1 MTNITSHK
9 SGFTLVEILVAISIL
24 SIAILATFTAVSQS
38 LKATNFSEDQIIAYH
53 LADEALEYIRNR
65 RDSNAI
71 QHIIALGTGS
81 TYGWLT
87 GISPACSVACY
98 IDTTVLPANA
108 ITACSGNAASCPVLL
123 YGTNGAYNGLYQ
135 YTSGTAT
142 MYKRSVA
149 MTMINATE
157 ASFTVTV
164 SWTAQNI
171 SKNYTQT
178 MVLRNW
184 TE

>member
-1 MTNITSHK
+1 MTHKTAKK

-53 LADEALEYIRNR
+53 LADEALEYIRNK

-71 QHIIALGTGS
+71 QHIIALGSGS
-81 TYGWLT
+81 TYPWLT
-87 GISPACSVACY
+87 GVLDRCVTTACY
-98 IDTTVLPANA
+98 VDIPNNT
-108 ITACSGNAASCPVLL
+108 ITACSSNAASCPVLL
-123 YGTNGAYNGLYQ
+123 YNSGNGLYNHLLGN
-135 YTSGTAT
+135 TT

-149 MTMINATE
+149 LTMIDATE

-171 SKNYTQT
+171 TKNYTQT
-178 MVLRNW
+178 MVLKNW

>member
-1 MTNITSHK
+1 MISKNKHK

-53 LADEALEYIRNR
+53 LADEALEYLRNK

-71 QHIIALGTGS
+71 QHIVALGAGS

-87 GISPACSVACY
+87 GISNLCTATACY
-98 IDTTVLPANA
+98 IDVPNNT
-108 ITACSGNAASCPVLL
+108 ITECTSNAASCPALR
-123 YGTNGAYNGLYQ
+123 YDGATGLYQ

-149 MTMINATE
+149 MTTISATE
-157 ASFTVTV
+157 VSFVVTV
-164 SWTAQNI
+164 SWTAQNV

-178 MVLRNW
+178 IVLKNW

>member
-1 MTNITSHK
+1 MTYTTSHK

-24 SIAILATFTAVSQS
+24 SMAILATFTAVSQS
-38 LKATNFSEDQIIAYH
+38 LRATNFSEDQIIAYH
-53 LADEALEYIRNR
+53 LADEALEYIRNK

-71 QHIIALGTGS
+71 QHIIALGNGD

-87 GISPACSVACY
+87 GISDRC
-98 IDTTVLPANA
+98 IL
-108 ITACSGNAASCPVLL
+108 TACSIDVPNITIAACTGNAATCPVLR
-123 YGTNGAYNGLYQ
+123 YNATNGSYQ
-135 YTSGTAT
+135 YTTGTAT
-142 MYKRSVA
+142 LYTRSVA
-149 MTMINATE
+149 VTMINATE
-157 ASFTVTV
+157 ASVSVTV

-178 MVLRNW
+178 VVLKNW

>member
-1 MTNITSHK
+1 MNYITLHK

-38 LKATNFSEDQIIAYH
+38 LRATNFSEDQIIAYH
-53 LADEALEYIRNR
+53 LADEALEYIRNK

-71 QHIIALGTGS
+71 QHIVAFGS
-81 TYGWLT
+81 GNTYGWLS
-87 GISPACSVACY
+87 GITVPCTTACY
-98 IDTTVLPANA
+98 VDVPNDA
-108 ITACSGNAASCPVLL
+108 ITACSGNAASCPVLS
-123 YGTNGAYNGLYQ
+123 YGTSGQYNGLYQ
-135 YTSGTAT
+135 YTSGTGT

-149 MTMINATE
+149 LTMINATE
-157 ASFTVTV
+157 ASFVVTV

-178 MVLRNW
+178 MVLKNW

>member
-1 MTNITSHK
+1 MTYTTTKK

-53 LADEALEYIRNR
+53 LADEALEYVRNK

-71 QHIIALGTGS
+71 QHIVALGSGD

-87 GISPACSVACY
+87 GISDSCVATACY
-98 IDTTVLPANA
+98 IDVNIPGNN
-108 ITACSGNAASCPVLL
+108 IVECSGNAASCPTLR
-123 YGTNGAYNGLYQ
+123 YDGATGLYQ
-135 YTSGTAT
+135 YASGVTT
-142 MYKRSVA
+142 MYRRSVGL
-149 MTMINATE
+149 TMINARE
-157 ASFTVTV
+157 ASITVTI

-171 SKNYTQT
+171 SKSYTQT
-178 MVLRNW
+178 LVLNNW